1 MDEKKRKRESP
12 SLNPMNGR
20 LRLRSPSG
28 SPNSHISFS
37 QHLSPTAAS
46 RQWSPLATASRQGS
60 PLAAASRQWSPL
72 ATASRQV
79 TPLSQLGSLSSII
92 WSRPGT
98 PNSYI
103 SFGQPSSS
111 AISSRQGSPLSAPSR
126 DRSASRG
133 RSPSAAP
140 STTSSRQGSQ
150 LSSNRYEDDTEPISD
165 ITQRNGGLLYLL
177 KPSKKIL
184 KKPTKKVIKKPTKKV
199 IKKPSKNY
207 RK

>member
-1 MDEKKRKRESP
+1 
-12 SLNPMNGR
+12 
-20 LRLRSPSG
+20 
-28 SPNSHISFS
+28 
-37 QHLSPTAAS
+37 
-46 RQWSPLATASRQGS
+46 
-60 PLAAASRQWSPL
+60 
-72 ATASRQV
+72 
-79 TPLSQLGSLSSII
+79 
-92 WSRPGT
+92 
-98 PNSYI
+98 
-103 SFGQPSSS
+103 
-111 AISSRQGSPLSAPSR
+111 LSAPSR